1 MTQERP
7 EAPVERF
14 KGRRRQNGQAVVL
27 AALMIVALIGAMGL
41 GIDVGNAASHQ
52 REDQSAADSAALAA
66 ADRLSHDK
74 TLAQATDAAQT
85 VATLGGVPSGNLTVN
100 YLDGSRNPTTNVN
113 NVVWVQAKV
122 NETLATFFMRAI
134 GIGTVNV
141 TALAEVRFPRK
152 CAICLLDPTA
162 SPAADLSSNASL
174 TVTGGCV
181 QVNSSSSTATTTSA
195 SGTIT
200 APCTNIVGTPGT
212 PALISPAPATGVA
225 PVPDPLAKLPYPQPP
240 MTNYGGVYPG
250 DINTVASPGIY
261 TEWAL
266 GGAGNLYL
274 QPGTYVFIGPPGVSV
289 TSGGSIKNCPTA
301 PCTGM
306 TGTPVGGGA
315 AVTVSPGGVTLFFT
329 CSTGWPGSAAGPI
342 CPCPTTTGANLDI
355 SSNGGLQ
362 ITAPTSGT
370 YQGVAIFFDRCNNA
384 MMRITANGGVPV
396 TGAIYGKAAALQLT
410 ANGTVTAKGLV
421 ITATLQLSS
430 DGGLTIN
437 YDPTDPAQAVQASWL
452 SWGNVRP
459 VSYTHLTLPTICS
472 V

>member
-1 MTQERP
+1 M
-7 EAPVERF
+7 
-14 KGRRRQNGQAVVL
+14 L

-141 TALAEVRFPRK
+141 TALAEVKFPKK
-152 CAICLLDPTA
+152 CAICLLDPSA
-162 SPAADLSSNASL
+162 SPAADLSSGGSIN
-174 TVTGGCV
+174 VTGGCM
-181 QVNSSSSTATTTSA
+181 QVNSNANPATVTSGGA
-195 SGTIT
+195 GSIN
-200 APCTNIVGTPGT
+200 APCTNIVGTPGS
-212 PALISPAPATGVA
+212 PALINPAAVTGVA

-289 TSGGSIKNCPTA
+289 TSGGSIKNCPSA

-315 AVTVSPGGVTLFFT
+315 AATVSPGGVTLFFT
-329 CSTGWPGSAAGPI
+329 CSTGWPGSATGPI
-342 CPCPTTTGANLDI
+342 CPCPSTVGANLDI

-370 YQGVAIFFDRCNNA
+370 YQGVAIFFDRCNTA
-384 MMRITANGGVPV
+384 MIRLTANGSAPV
-396 TGAIYGKAAALQLT
+396 TGAIYAKASALQLT
-410 ANGTVTAKGLV
+410 ANGNCNVNGLM
-421 ITATLQLSS
+421 ITATVQLSS
-430 DGGLTIN
+430 NSNLIIN
-437 YDPTDPAQAVQASWL
+437 YDPTQANQAVNANWL
-452 SWGNVRP
+452 SWGNVRL
-459 VSYTHLTLPTICS
+459 VT
-472 V
+472 